1 MSQFFNNIAQVQNMT
16 AEAMNQATSK
26 QMADEEEN
34 ESKKREREGLE
45 VPLGI
50 EALQLGLQ
58 SGRLAQLGKHLGN
71 KVFGSKVMKKAG
83 NIQDVVKSFKK
94 GGYESVIRDAS
105 KIPKK
110 QLQDMWDRSGSNA
123 KLDDVLTELK
133 SKYGSKEEAITNLH
147 SDMKTGLMGA
157 YDKIRINA
165 KSAIPKKPELAD
177 FNKVYQKGKL
187 QIAQKMSDAPI
198 NEMKDEIKSRVTHPV
213 LEQEPARFQFA
224 NNVGSVQETPE
235 KPIPSLLGKLK
246 KSFADMV
253 ESAQKAPDQQI
264 IKQIQSRSLSFLN
277 TPEQARI
284 QGMRGWDT
292 RKQPETGT
300 HKTPPSLMPTPET
313 PVVQAYRPP
322 VEESNPLGDYE
333 PLFE

>member
-26 QMADEEEN
+26 QIAEQQED
-34 ESKKREREGLE
+34 ESKKRDREGLE

-71 KVFGSKVMKKAG
+71 KVFGSKVMKKAA
-83 NIQDVVKSFKK
+83 NIQEVVKSFKK

-105 KIPKK
+105 KIPKE
-110 QLQDMWDRSGSNA
+110 QLREMWDKSGSKANF
-123 KLDDVLTELK
+123 DDVLAELK
-133 SKYGSKEEAITNLH
+133 SKYGSKEEAIVNLH
-147 SDMKTGLMGA
+147 SDMKKGLMGA

-187 QIAQKMSDAPI
+187 QIAQKIPDAPI
-198 NEMKDEIKSRVTHPV
+198 NEMKDEIQSRVQHPV
-213 LEQEPARFQFA
+213 LEQEPAKFQFV
-224 NNVGSVQETPE
+224 NNGAGSIQETPE
-235 KPIPSLLGKLK
+235 NPIPSLLSKVK
-246 KSFADMV
+246 KTFADV
-253 ESAQKAPDQQI
+253 VKSAQRAPDQQI
-264 IKQIQSRSLSFLN
+264 INQIQSRSLSFLN
-277 TPEQARI
+277 TPDQDRI
-284 QGMRGWDT
+284 QAMRGMDT

-300 HKTPPSLMPTPET
+300 YKTPTSLMPTPET
-313 PVVQAYRPP
+313 PAYRPP
-322 VEESNPLGDYE
+322 VEESNPLGFAEFE
-333 PLFE
+333 PVIE